1 MGRKTATV
9 VRYRAGRANRVLRLA
24 LWEAWDSKCYW
35 CTKPLEFSVSE
46 IDHIIPKNVTEADL
60 ARLKAAYGLRADFDL
75 QDPRNLAP
83 ICRPCNGVGGKSNS
97 TRQAGVT
104 MNYLASAEKF
114 RPAVL
119 KRVQNFGRSGKV
131 AAHLL
136 EAATADLSQP
146 DIRREFLDT
155 APAVVQVLAM
165 TDQGI
170 GDYRSFRE
178 AEVCVDDEEGLWQR
192 IDVALDDRGRL
203 TIALLENLCA
213 AELEDVLQDPVVQL
227 IQEIRSRVTA
237 GFESME
243 TGDPI
248 TAGPPTSDFITL
260 NIDSLDFRRYA
271 GQVEFTFQGAF
282 EAGFAASVVRS
293 SSDGG
298 GTDDLQGDAM
308 VSGTFSFVADW
319 DLADEPAQVQ
329 TGDCTIEDWDQ
340 DLNVA

>member
-1 MGRKTATV
+1 
-9 VRYRAGRANRVLRLA
+9 
-24 LWEAWDSKCYW
+24 
-35 CTKPLEFSVSE
+35 
-46 IDHIIPKNVTEADL
+46 
-60 ARLKAAYGLRADFDL
+60 
-75 QDPRNLAP
+75 
-83 ICRPCNGVGGKSNS
+83 
-97 TRQAGVT
+97 
-104 MNYLASAEKF
+104 MNYLAGAEKR
-114 RPAVL
+114 RPAVI
-119 KRVQNFGRSGKV
+119 KRVMNFGRSGKV
-131 AAHLL
+131 ATHLL

-170 GDYRSFRE
+170 GNYRSFRE
-178 AEVCVDDEEGLWQR
+178 AEVCIDDEDGLWQR
-192 IDVALDDRGRL
+192 IDVALDERGRL
-203 TIALLENLCA
+203 TIALLEELCD

-243 TGDPI
+243 TETGAPI

-260 NIDSLDFRRYA
+260 NIDSLNFLRYA

-293 SSDGG
+293 SSDGVG
-298 GTDDLQGDAM
+298 MDDLQGDAM

-319 DLADEPAQVQ
+319 GLADDPAQVH
-329 TGDCTIEDWDQ
+329 TSDCTIEDWDQ
-340 DLNVA
+340 DLNVG